1 MTGEDSS
8 RSLGIGRVVGALG
21 LSLPWALSPA
31 AAHAAG
37 EASSVALPPTSPA
50 PGPDE
55 ASRPPAGAD
64 SAVGSPT
71 GENRE
76 LSQVTVNGVRTL
88 LHDKLAESQR
98 NAPQS
103 ITVVP
108 GRLMAAQGT
117 TSLEEALRNVPG
129 ITLNAGEGAAR
140 GDTVNLRG
148 FSAFNDFF
156 LDGVRDAA
164 VYTRDDFDLES
175 IEVLKGPAAVL
186 FGRGSTGG
194 AINQV
199 SKAPLPTPF
208 DEVTSELGT
217 NDLYRA
223 TADLDAPLA
232 PAAAVRLNLMGQ
244 SSAVAERDDVRNRR
258 FGVAPAAAFGIGE
271 HDSLVLAY
279 LHQQESDILDTGIPF
294 VDGRPAPVPRAAF
307 FGLASDR
314 ATTDVDIVT
323 ARDRHDFTDSVSL
336 EDTLRYGHY
345 RFDYQFEA
353 PNFGDLVPTA
363 ATPLNAIRVGRD
375 APDSSGVETN
385 LDDQLD
391 LTAHFSTGF
400 MAHTLVAGLEIARQT
415 SDIDRY
421 QNPFNSNNDWIPETP
436 LLDPDPN
443 EIRPAEPLASTQS
456 TVAPSGG
463 AYVIDTLTLGRYVD
477 LTGGFRYDDFSASYR
492 SLTVQSGALL
502 RLHELNRLGSPRASL
517 ELKPTPRQTY
527 YFSYGTSFDPSAE
540 ALTLTTKTADLGPVK
555 ARSFEV
561 GAKSEWLDDRLML
574 TQALFRTEVD
584 NAQTN
589 DPDNP
594 TITVLNGNERVE
606 GIELQAIGH
615 LTPRWE
621 IFSGYTYLDGRT
633 LASGTAA
640 AVGKLMP
647 NTAHNQ
653 LNLWTEYGLP
663 QGWQIGAGG
672 NWLSHRFAD
681 TAETAYVPGYLVWN
695 AMVSYEAS
703 PRLSVQLN
711 ANNLLNKLYFD
722 GVYYTS
728 PAENHVIPGAGRS
741 LTLTLRWKMR

>member
-1 MTGEDSS
+1 MTGDDSS
-8 RSLGIGRVVGALG
+8 RSSGIGRVVGAVG
-21 LSLPWALSPA
+21 LSLPWALNPA
-31 AAHAAG
+31 AAQTAA
-37 EASSVALPPTSPA
+37 EASSVALPPAAPA
-50 PGPDE
+50 PATDNAALRPVPADAAGP
-55 ASRPPAGAD
+55 A
-64 SAVGSPT
+64 T
-71 GENRE
+71 GTDKK
-76 LSQVTVNGVRTL
+76 LAQVTVNGVRTL

-108 GRLMAAQGT
+108 GRLMQAQGT
-117 TSLEEALRNVPG
+117 ANLEDALRNVPG

-164 VYTRDDFDLES
+164 VYTRDAFDLQS

-199 SKAPLPTPF
+199 SKAPLLSPF
-208 DEVTSELGT
+208 DEVTTELGT

-223 TADLDAPLA
+223 TADLDTPIG
-232 PAAAVRLNLMGQ
+232 PTAAVRLNLMGQ

-258 FGVAPAAAFGIGE
+258 WGVAPAVAFGIGE
-271 HDSLVLAY
+271 RDSLVLAY
-279 LHQQESDILDTGIPF
+279 LHQQEDDILDTGIPF
-294 VDGRPAPVPRAAF
+294 VDGHPAPIPRDAF
-307 FGLASDR
+307 FGLSSDS
-314 ATTDVDIVT
+314 ATTDVDILT
-323 ARDRHDFTDSVSL
+323 ARYRHDFSDNLSL
-336 EDTLRYGHY
+336 ANTLRYAHY
-345 RFDYQFEA
+345 SFDYQFEA
-353 PNFGDLVPTA
+353 PNFGSDVPTA
-363 ATPLNAIRVGRD
+363 ATPLDTILVGRD
-375 APDSSGVETN
+375 APDSSGVQTN

-391 LTAHFSTGF
+391 LTAHFNTGF
-400 MAHTLVAGLEIARQT
+400 IAHTLVAGVEIARQT

-421 QNPFNSNNDWIPETP
+421 QNPFNSDNGWIPETP
-436 LLDPDPN
+436 LLGPDPN
-443 EIRPAEPLASTQS
+443 ETRPTEPVSSMQD
-456 TVAPSGG
+456 TVAPTGG
-463 AYVIDTLTLGRYVD
+463 AYVIDTLAFGQYVN
-477 LTGGFRYDDFSASYR
+477 LTGGFRYDDFSASYQ

-517 ELKPTPRQTY
+517 AIKPTPRQTY
-527 YFSYGTSFDPSAE
+527 YFSFGTSFDPSAE

-561 GAKSEWLDDRLML
+561 GAKSAWLSDRLML

-594 TITVLNGNERVE
+594 TLTVLNGNERVE
-606 GIELQAIGH
+606 GVELQAIGH
-615 LTPRWE
+615 LTTRWE

-633 LASGTAA
+633 LASGTPAD
-640 AVGKLMP
+640 VGKLMP

-653 LNLWTEYGLP
+653 LNLWTEYDLP
-663 QGWQIGAGG
+663 GGWEIGGG
-672 NWLSHRFAD
+672 GTWLSHRFAD
-681 TAETAYVPGYLVWN
+681 AAETAYVPGYVVWN
-695 AMVSYEAS
+695 TMLSYDAS
-703 PRLSVQLN
+703 PHLSLQLN
-711 ANNLLNKLYFD
+711 ANNLFNKLYYE

-741 LTLTLRWKMR
+741 VALTLRWKM